1 MYVLLKKCK
10 HALLQQTEQRCSCG
24 HARQIPALGRYYTKR
39 EEGNSSRIQNMS
51 SQRQMDGQTRQGHGR
66 RARYFTTDKAIC
78 ARGIERGGGMSN
90 TGLQSWWEVIDCS
103 RFGGG
108 TLRALALT
116 WLCCPS
122 GISADG
128 VGASGSQGWLPAL

>member
-1 MYVLLKKCK
+1 MQDKY
-10 HALLQQTEQRCSCG
+10 QRLEGTTLRERRATHSG
-24 HARQIPALGRYYTKR
+24 SKTKTDGRT
-39 EEGNSSRIQNMS
+39 
-51 SQRQMDGQTRQGHGR
+51 DRQGHGR
-66 RARYFTTDKAIC
+66 RVRYVTTDKAIC

-90 TGLQSWWEVIDCS
+90 TGLQSWWEAIDCS

>member
-1 MYVLLKKCK
+1 MMYVLLMKCK

-39 EEGNSSRIQNMS
+39 GERLIQDPKHVLTKT
-51 SQRQMDGQTRQGHGR
+51 DGRTDRQGHGR
-66 RARYFTTDKAIC
+66 RVRYFTTDKAIC